1 MATTKEKRAS
11 LLTEIPDELL
21 AEIFLRLADP
31 ADLARASVAC
41 VSFRRLITDGSFL
54 ASFRRRHAPLLLALL
69 DRDGFHPALPPH
81 PSAPAARALALDTD
95 FTFSFLPGH
104 FRWSNLDIRDGRV
117 LLQRGFD
124 EYGPPGVFQELAVCD
139 PLHRRYALL
148 PQLPDDLAATVDHLL
163 TSPFLAPLSEDEAA
177 AEEGTAFKVICLAR
191 GKTKVAA
198 FVFSSSIREW
208 QAAACMRWSDL
219 ALDMVHSATISLINS
234 CYLRRHYAYGCFYWD
249 WLVIHKKQL
258 LVLDTRTMEFS
269 VADLPPGGWC
279 TQGVAI
285 VEAGEGMLG
294 MFGLHG
300 ETASDLT
307 YAVVRNRGESPSQW
321 QMEKTISL
329 DSGYRCYIKAVTESC
344 LLLMRTEALPGSPL
358 LIEYFTMDIKT
369 LQLQRVCAKQCETW
383 LPGTSRHLFETG
395 VYTNFPPSL
404 LPPRTV

>member
-1 MATTKEKRAS
+1 MATTKKKSAS

-21 AEIFLRLADP
+21 AEIFLRLSDP

-41 VSFRRLITDGSFL
+41 VSFRRLVTDGSFL
-54 ASFRRRHAPLLLALL
+54 VSFRSHHAPLILALL

-81 PSAPAARALALDTD
+81 PSAPAARALALVAD

-104 FRWSNLDIRDGRV
+104 FRWLNLDVRDGRV
-117 LLQRGFD
+117 LLSRGFE
-124 EYGPPGVFQELAVCD
+124 EYGLPGVFRELAVCD
-139 PLHRRYALL
+139 PLHRRYVLL
-148 PQLPDDLAATVDHLL
+148 PQLPDDLAAMVDRLL
-163 TSPFLAPLSEDEAA
+163 TSPFLVPLSKDEMA
-177 AEEGTAFKVICLAR
+177 AEEEMAFKVICLAH

-198 FVFSSSIREW
+198 FVFSSSIGQW
-208 QAAACMRWSDL
+208 QAAACMFWSDL
-219 ALDMVHSATISLINS
+219 ALDMVDSATMSRTNS

-258 LVLDTRTMEFS
+258 LVLDTRRMEFS
-269 VADLPPGGWC
+269 IANLPPGGWC

-285 VEAGEGMLG
+285 VEAGEGRLG

-307 YAVVRNRGESPSQW
+307 YAVVRNR
-321 QMEKTISL
+321 
-329 DSGYRCYIKAVTESC
+329 
-344 LLLMRTEALPGSPL
+344 ALPGSPR

-369 LQLQRVCAKQCETW
+369 LQLQRVCAKQCKTW
-383 LPGTSRHLFETG
+383 LPGIMIYAHLFETG

>member
-1 MATTKEKRAS
+1 MVTTKKETAS

-21 AEIFLRLADP
+21 AEIFLRLSDP
-31 ADLARASVAC
+31 ADLARASVAR
-41 VSFRRLITDGSFL
+41 VSFRRLVTDGSFL
-54 ASFRRRHAPLLLALL
+54 ASFRSHHTPLILALL

-81 PSAPAARALALDTD
+81 PSAAAARTLALAVD

-104 FRWSNLDIRDGRV
+104 FRWFNLDIRDGRV
-117 LLQRGFD
+117 LLQPGFE
-124 EYGPPGVFQELAVCD
+124 EYGPPGVFRELAVCD

-148 PQLPDDLAATVDHLL
+148 PQLPDDLAATVDCLL
-163 TSPFLAPLSEDEAA
+163 TSPFLVPVSEDE
-177 AEEGTAFKVICLAR
+177 EETAFKVICLAR

-198 FVFSSSIREW
+198 FVFSSSIGQW
-208 QAAACMRWSDL
+208 QAAACMGWSDL
-219 ALDMVHSATISLINS
+219 ALDMVDSDMMSRTNS

-258 LVLDTRTMEFS
+258 LVLDTRRMEFS
-269 VADLPPGGWC
+269 IADLPPGGWC
-279 TQGVAI
+279 THAVAI
-285 VEAGEGMLG
+285 VEAGEGRLG
-294 MFGLHG
+294 LFGHHG

-307 YAVVRNRGESPSQW
+307 YAVVQNRGESPSQC
-321 QMEKTISL
+321 QIEKTVSL

-358 LIEYFTMDIKT
+358 LIEYFTTDIKT
-369 LQLQRVCAKQCETW
+369 LQLRRVSAKECKTW
-383 LPGTSRHLFETG
+383 LPGIMIYAHLFETG

>member
-1 MATTKEKRAS
+1 MATTKKETAS

-21 AEIFLRLADP
+21 AEIFLRLSDP
-31 ADLARASVAC
+31 ADLARASVTC
-41 VSFRRLITDGSFL
+41 VSFRRLVTDGSFL

-69 DRDGFHPALPPH
+69 DRDGFHPALQPH
-81 PSAPAARALALDTD
+81 PSAPAARALALAAD

-104 FRWSNLDIRDGRV
+104 FRWFNLDIRDGRV

-124 EYGPPGVFQELAVCD
+124 EYGPPGVFRELAVCD

-148 PQLPDDLAATVDHLL
+148 PQLPDDLAG
-163 TSPFLAPLSEDEAA
+163 SPAHQPFPRPPQRGRGRD
-177 AEEGTAFKVICLAR
+177 GI

-198 FVFSSSIREW
+198 FVFSSTIGQW
-208 QAAACMRWSDL
+208 QAAACMGWSDL
-219 ALDMVHSATISLINS
+219 ALDMVDSATMSQTNS

-258 LVLDTRTMEFS
+258 LVLDTRRMEFS
-269 VADLPPGGWC
+269 IADLPPGGWC

-285 VEAGEGMLG
+285 AEAGEGRLG
-294 MFGLHG
+294 LFGHHA

-307 YAVVRNRGESPSQW
+307 YAVVRNR
-321 QMEKTISL
+321 
-329 DSGYRCYIKAVTESC
+329 ESC
-344 LLLMRTEALPGSPL
+344 LLLMRTKALPGSPL

-369 LQLQRVCAKQCETW
+369 LQLQRVCVKQCKTW
-383 LPGTSRHLFETG
+383 LPGKMIYAHLFETR